1 MTFRESE
8 SRISPDSVAV
18 WDGASTTRRK
28 VRVVGPSVG
37 PRLVARRRPTPLAG
51 TEGLP
56 DVIPDAADDEAEGPV
71 GVIQVAEEPGLSEEA
86 LRPSPAEG
94 EDPVRIYLKEIGKVP
109 LLTAR
114 QEVEIGQRIE
124 AGQIKLRG
132 ALADI
137 PLAVG
142 RLLTLV
148 DGVRRGE
155 VPLDE
160 VIILP
165 EGGEPAPE
173 QVKPMMAAFARM
185 RRLERESERIR
196 VSLAAK
202 RRAASTRASYRDWIG
217 QNRASVRSIV
227 ERLPLK
233 PALVDGIVAEVRRLA
248 GSMRNARGGE
258 ELRELEAQAG
268 LARKALLSALA
279 ELEQHDR
286 VVRQAKKELMEAN
299 LRLVVSVAKR
309 YLGSELSLLDLVQE
323 GNLGLMKAV
332 DRFQYRRG
340 FKFSTYA
347 TWWIRQAITRA
358 IADHS
363 RTIRIPVHMVETLNR
378 ISRVNRTML
387 NELGREPTPEEL
399 ARRTGVPARKV
410 RLILESSRKPLS
422 LETPIG
428 EDSDLGDFLE
438 DKSAESPN
446 DTLISQ
452 DLTHQVE
459 RALGTLSPKEK
470 EILRLR
476 FGIGEEGEHTLE
488 EVGKRFAVTRERI
501 RQIETKAL
509 RKLRHPLRGRALKA
523 FVEN

>member
-1 MTFRESE
+1 VLR
-8 SRISPDSVAV
+8 PKA
-18 WDGASTTRRK
+18 A
-28 VRVVGPSVG
+28 GPT
-37 PRLVARRRPTPLAG
+37 AR
-51 TEGLP
+51 
-56 DVIPDAADDEAEGPV
+56 
-71 GVIQVAEEPGLSEEA
+71 AEEPVEEEQETPTEEAGLSEEA

-94 EDPVRIYLKEIGKVP
+94 EDPVRIYLKEIGKVR
-109 LLTAR
+109 LLNAR

-137 PLAVG
+137 PMAVD
-142 RLLTLV
+142 RLLALV
-148 DGVRRGE
+148 DRLRRSE
-155 VPLDE
+155 VPLDD

-165 EGGEPAPE
+165 EGGEPSPE
-173 QVKPMMAAFARM
+173 QVRPIMRAFARM
-185 RRLERESERIR
+185 RRLERENQRLRE
-196 VSLAAK
+196 SLAAK
-202 RRAASTRASYRDWIG
+202 HRAASTRASYGKWIG
-217 QNRASVRSIV
+217 QNRAAVRGIV

-233 PALVDGIVAEVRRLA
+233 PALIDGLVVEVRRLA
-248 GSMRNARGGE
+248 ERMRSARNAA
-258 ELRELEAQAG
+258 ELRPIETEAG
-268 LARKALLSALA
+268 LARKPLLAALA
-279 ELEQHDR
+279 EIEGHDR

-378 ISRVNRTML
+378 ISRVNRLMV
-387 NELGREPTPEEL
+387 NEMGREPTPEEL

-452 DLTHQVE
+452 DLTNQVE
-459 RALGTLSPKEK
+459 RALATLSAKEK

-488 EVGKRFAVTRERI
+488 EVGKRFSVTRERI

>member
-1 MTFRESE
+1 MTTRTTAQLADEPIDESPE
-8 SRISPDSVAV
+8 LEETPARAEVAV
-18 WDGASTTRRK
+18 PAGAF
-28 VRVVGPSVG
+28 
-37 PRLVARRRPTPLAG
+37 
-51 TEGLP
+51 
-56 DVIPDAADDEAEGPV
+56 
-71 GVIQVAEEPGLSEEA
+71 
-86 LRPSPAEG
+86 G
-94 EDPVRIYLKEIGKVP
+94 EDPVRIYLKEIGRVP
-109 LLTAR
+109 LLNAS
-114 QEVEIGQRIE
+114 QEVSIGQRIE
-124 AGQIKLRG
+124 AGQIQVRR

-137 PLAVG
+137 PLALD
-142 RLLTLV
+142 RLLAV
-148 DGVRRGE
+148 VVRVRASE
-155 VPLDE
+155 VPLDD
-160 VIILP
+160 VILLP
-165 EGGEPAPE
+165 EGGEPTPA
-173 QVKPMMAAFARM
+173 QLRPMLAAFARI
-185 RRLERESERIR
+185 RRLQHEIARGPLPAGGR
-196 VSLAAK
+196 
-202 RRAASTRASYRDWIG
+202 RRATPSRLALEQWRAER
-217 QNRASVRSIV
+217 RSAIRRLI
-227 ERLPLK
+227 ERLPLR
-233 PALVDGIVAEVRRLA
+233 PSLVDEIVDELRRA
-248 GSMRNARGGE
+248 GRRMRTLPAGK
-258 ELRELEAQAG
+258 ELREQEAQVG
-268 LARKALLSALA
+268 LRRKALEAALRTV
-279 ELEQHDR
+279 EEHDR

-323 GNLGLMKAV
+323 GNIGLMKAV

-378 ISRVNRTML
+378 ISRFQRLML

-399 ARRTGVPARKV
+399 AQRTGIPARKV

-452 DLTHQVE
+452 DLTSQIE
-459 RALGTLSPKEK
+459 RALSMLSPKEK

-476 FGIGEEGEHTLE
+476 FGIGDEGEHTLE
-488 EVGKRFAVTRERI
+488 EVGKRFSVTRERI

-509 RKLRHPLRGRALKA
+509 RKLRHPLRGRNLKA